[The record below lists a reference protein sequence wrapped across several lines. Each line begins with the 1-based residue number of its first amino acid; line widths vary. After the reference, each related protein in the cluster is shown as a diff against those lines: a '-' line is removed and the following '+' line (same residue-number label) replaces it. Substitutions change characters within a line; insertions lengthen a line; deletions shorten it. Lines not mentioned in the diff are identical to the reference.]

1 MTKETYLKTKQ
12 IFDAAQ
18 KAIALEKFETVTV
31 AESGDVLNLSGR
43 EVGAEVFKGEG
54 EAVADG
60 TYVLSDGFEFEVKD
74 SKISKVISEVKA
86 VEEEVSTEL
95 ADAEPAVEAVPAIAP
110 EDLKALKDEVAA
122 LTAAVA
128 ELQSLVAKVEE
139 VAVSNDEVFQ
149 KKMDS
154 INSAFAALAIIPAES
169 SKVNNSPK
177 TGLKKERDTASFFN
191 LYEAAKPKK

>member
-1 MTKETYLKTKQ
+1 MTKTEYFKTKA
-12 IFDAAQ
+12 IHDASA
-18 KAIALEKFETVTV
+18 KLLANEKFETVTV
-31 AESGDVLNLSGR
+31 AQSGDVLNLSGR

-60 TYVLSDGFEFEVKD
+60 VYKLSDGFEFEVKD

-95 ADAEPAVEAVPAIAP
+95 ADETTVEVPAINP

-128 ELQSLVAKVEE
+128 ELQGLVKKVEE
-139 VAVSNDEVFQ
+139 VAVSNDEVFK

-177 TGLKKERDTASFFN
+177 TGLKKERDTASFFK
-191 LYEAAKPKK
+191 LFEAANNKK

>member
-1 MTKETYLKTKQ
+1 MTKTEYFK
-12 IFDAAQ
+12 A
-18 KAIALEKFETVTV
+18 KAIHDASAKLLANEKFETVTV
-31 AESGDVLNLSGR
+31 AQSGDVLNLSGR

-74 SKISKVISEVKA
+74 SKISKVISEVA
-86 VEEEVSTEL
+86 PVEEVATEL
-95 ADAEPAVEAVPAIAP
+95 ADETTVEVPAINP

-128 ELQSLVAKVEE
+128 ELQGLVKKVEE
-139 VAVSNDEVFQ
+139 VAVSNDEVFK